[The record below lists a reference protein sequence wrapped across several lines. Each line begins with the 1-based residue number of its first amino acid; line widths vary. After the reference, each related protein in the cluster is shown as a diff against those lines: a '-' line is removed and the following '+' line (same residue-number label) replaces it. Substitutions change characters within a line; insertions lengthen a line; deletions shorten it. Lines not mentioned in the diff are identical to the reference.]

1 MKKNNKVIII
11 SILFLFIGIFVGFV
25 FHEIYELYMQKNEI
39 REELKSLDDKEKE
52 MKKYLDNLSFE
63 QREQIL
69 NDLGMEDVPWT
80 VFTYVSTLSP
90 KERETLEETIDQLS
104 DPEYVK
110 KYVKE
115 YVKEK
120 NLYSKDGECIIG
132 IPEKW

>member
-39 REELKSLDDKEKE
+39 REELKSLDDKEKL
-52 MKKYLDNLSFE
+52 KKYLDNLSFE

-120 NLYSKDGECIIG
+120 NLYSKDGEFIIG
-132 IPEKW
+132 IPEK

>member
-115 YVKEK
+115 K
-120 NLYSKDGECIIG
+120 NLYSKDGEFIIG

>member
-25 FHEIYELYMQKNEI
+25 FHEIYDLYMQKNEI
-39 REELKSLDDKEKE
+39 REELKSLDDKEKL
-52 MKKYLDNLSFE
+52 KKYLDNLSFE

-90 KERETLEETIDQLS
+90 KERETLEEINDQLS

-110 KYVKE
+110 KYA
-115 YVKEK
+115 KEK
-120 NLYSKDGECIIG
+120 NLYSKDGEFIIE

>member
-1 MKKNNKVIII
+1 MV
-11 SILFLFIGIFVGFV
+11 LFIGIFVGFV

-39 REELKSLDDKEKE
+39 REELKSLDDKEKL
-52 MKKYLDNLSFE
+52 KKYLDNLSFE

-90 KERETLEETIDQLS
+90 KERETLEEIIDQLS

-110 KYVKE
+110 KYA
-115 YVKEK
+115 KEK
-120 NLYSKDGECIIG
+120 NLYSKDGEFIIG
-132 IPEKW
+132 IPEK

>member
-39 REELKSLDDKEKE
+39 REELKSLDDKEKL
-52 MKKYLDNLSFE
+52 KKYLDNLSFE

-90 KERETLEETIDQLS
+90 KERETLEEIIDQLS

-110 KYVKE
+110 KYA
-115 YVKEK
+115 KEK
-120 NLYSKDGECIIG
+120 NLYSKDGEFIIE
-132 IPEKW
+132 IPEK

>member
-120 NLYSKDGECIIG
+120 NLYSKDGEFIIG

>member
-120 NLYSKDGECIIG
+120 NLYSKDGEFIIG
-132 IPEKW
+132 IPEK

>member
-39 REELKSLDDKEKE
+39 REELKSLDDKEKL
-52 MKKYLDNLSFE
+52 KKYLDNLSFE

-90 KERETLEETIDQLS
+90 KERETLEEIIDQLS

-110 KYVKE
+110 KYA
-115 YVKEK
+115 KEK
-120 NLYSKDGECIIG
+120 NLYSKDGEFIIG